1 MLLIKCMDYL
11 TIANAPVF
19 WGLCGITVA
28 ISFAQALL
36 FMRQA
41 SKTSAQVGLEA
52 ELPGKAFK
60 IGLISAIGPACGVFI
75 VMVGLMASI
84 GGPMAWL
91 RLSIIG
97 AAATELSAFSVYENA
112 ARRVTLVEFVK
123 DNLLLVT
130 TVFAVLSLLIIL
142 VILRLLM
149 KAKKALEQAETANAA
164 KTEFAM
170 DNDNNR
176 TVIF

>member
-1 MLLIKCMDYL
+1 MVKAGQTSKKLEDNQVRSVFL
-11 TIANAPVF
+11 TKSSDS
-19 WGLCGITVA
+19 
-28 ISFAQALL
+28 SFAVRRDDTLL
-36 FMRQA
+36 
-41 SKTSAQVGLEA
+41 
-52 ELPGKAFK
+52 
-60 IGLISAIGPACGVFI
+60 
-75 VMVGLMASI
+75 
-84 GGPMAWL
+84 
-91 RLSIIG
+91 LSILNK
-97 AAATELSAFSVYENA
+97 TLTTLPLSKLSGAFSVYENA